1 MKNQKNRLFSI
12 KNKSLLIVSK
22 ILLIALILGIFPK
35 AFCQEKRV
43 RIEMSFFDTDSLK
56 QIKAVVSEQDS
67 LGQATPIEGLDLY
80 FYVQR
85 SFSLLPIG
93 SVFNTTDESGKVEID
108 FPMDLP
114 GDVEGNI
121 ILYVKIEDSP
131 PYRDTTLQRTI
142 AWGIPLL
149 IDEHQNK
156 RTLWAAGSNAP
167 LPLILL
173 VNSILLIVWGLI
185 IYILLQ
191 LYMIHKEA

>member
-1 MKNQKNRLFSI
+1 MKNQKTRLFSI

-43 RIEMSFFDTDSLK
+43 RIEISFFDTDSLK

-67 LGQATPIEGLDLY
+67 LRQGVPIEGLDLY

-108 FPMDLP
+108 FPKDLP
-114 GDVEGNI
+114 GDVKGNI
-121 ILYVKIEDSP
+121 ILFVKIEDSP
-131 PYRDTTLQRTI
+131 PYRDTILQRTI
-142 AWGIPLL
+142 AWGIPLI
-149 IDEHQNK
+149 IDEKQNK
-156 RTLWAAGSNAP
+156 RTLWAAASNAP

-185 IYILLQ
+185 LYILLQ